1 MTYVMYLMRARS
13 HVYFKSQEMHGKSR
27 KRETAYEL
35 IDTSRYGPAYWGS
48 STCHCWFVMLITY
61 PSLTYYTFRLTL
73 APILS
78 VDREIE
84 ILQELQERILV
95 HDKAMEHAC
104 DVSAELDCLISFAS
118 ASRSYEYN
126 RPHMTEDNI
135 VDIKQGRRVARSC
148 QP

>member
-1 MTYVMYLMRARS
+1 MRARS
-13 HVYFKSQEMHGKSR
+13 HVYFKSQEMHGESHEW
-27 KRETAYEL
+27 ETVHEL
-35 IDTSRYGPAYWGS
+35 MRTSRYGPAYWGS
-48 STCHCWFVMLITY
+48 STRHCWFVMLNTY
-61 PSLTYYTFRLTL
+61 PSLTYYLLRVILV
-73 APILS
+73 PILS
-78 VDREIE
+78 IDREIE

-135 VDIKQGRRVARSC
+135 IDIKQGRRVARNC